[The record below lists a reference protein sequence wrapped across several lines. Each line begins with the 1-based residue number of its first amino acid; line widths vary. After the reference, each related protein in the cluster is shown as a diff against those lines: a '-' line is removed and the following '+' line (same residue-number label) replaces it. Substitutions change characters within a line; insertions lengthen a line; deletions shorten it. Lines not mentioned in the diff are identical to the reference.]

1 MRIEYPPISNG
12 PEKKK
17 AKKRPRGPETS
28 PRFEW
33 FEISAEEVIQIL
45 KSKDFLDALKTA
57 AECTHESGH
66 ETSFSVFISTS
77 DPKKILL
84 SEVLEGLTDM
94 VSPLEYPTET
104 KVIREGISINLP
116 PNFVTLIGFHF
127 HPEPKGSIAPSKCDL
142 VVFENI
148 DLFETFLAIGQ
159 VNEKGD
165 KIKILLIWLK
175 MYPPLGMPLEDK
187 EKLKIE
193 KNQEEIINI
202 LRENNLEAVI
212 IEFERIGNT
221 YQLSQE
227 SEEKLRNYGSF
238 RVLIPKNYL

>member
-1 MRIEYPPISNG
+1 MIS
-12 PEKKK
+12 
-17 AKKRPRGPETS
+17 
-28 PRFEW
+28 
-33 FEISAEEVIQIL
+33 
-45 KSKDFLDALKTA
+45 
-57 AECTHESGH
+57 
-66 ETSFSVFISTS
+66 
-77 DPKKILL
+77 
-84 SEVLEGLTDM
+84 
-94 VSPLEYPTET
+94 
-104 KVIREGISINLP
+104 
-116 PNFVTLIGFHF
+116 FHF

-187 EKLKIE
+187 EKLKIKE
-193 KNQEEIINI
+193 NQEEIINI